1 MSGYAGLSM
10 KIGDIVKHKLFPVYG
25 IGVVI
30 EVIPVTNHVARVY
43 FSKFKNGFLIM
54 TKHLKVISESR

>member
-1 MSGYAGLSM
+1 M